1 MVPASLHKINGHVWE
16 SADPQVDPKGG
27 ATLVTNI
34 LGALRLTRLQRQA
47 FISYKRDDTRG
58 VAIQLFHALSQS
70 GYQPFL
76 DLWSINSGVAFQDA
90 LWERMADID
99 LLIFLDSVH
108 ALSSRWVHEE
118 LARAHALGLGVLQLV
133 WPNHRRT
140 QGTEFS
146 DWIPLEPADFIQYT
160 TGPED
165 VLTGA
170 ALTKVIATAE
180 RSRSR
185 SLYTRRLRV
194 VTDLVDQVHDL
205 GLGAAVQPIGPIVL
219 YRSGTEV
226 GRVLPWVGV
235 PDAVTIQQAE
245 SVVMPGEDSLTRLI
259 YSGLGMRADLTNHLQ
274 WLNVL
279 NTTLKTAKVV
289 DIAPWLGA
297 L

>member
-1 MVPASLHKINGHVWE
+1 VWDNTPAGVWFGGTETSDQADLDILEKLLQENLPVFPVIDKLDNYKQLVPASLHRINGHVWE

-34 LGALRLTRLQRQA
+34 LGALWLTRLQRQA

-76 DLWSINSGVAFQDA
+76 DLWSIDSGVAFQDA

-140 QGTEFS
+140 QDTEFS
-146 DWIPLEPADFIQYT
+146 DWIPLEPADLRLWDRGE
-160 TGPED
+160 GPQ
-165 VLTGA
+165 VSA
-170 ALTKVIATAE
+170 IRNALRYDRHYRALFRK
-180 RSRSR
+180 
-185 SLYTRRLRV
+185 LLR
-194 VTDLVDQVHDL
+194 
-205 GLGAAVQPIGPIVL
+205 
-219 YRSGTEV
+219 
-226 GRVLPWVGV
+226 
-235 PDAVTIQQAE
+235 
-245 SVVMPGEDSLTRLI
+245 
-259 YSGLGMRADLTNHLQ
+259 
-274 WLNVL
+274 
-279 NTTLKTAKVV
+279 
-289 DIAPWLGA
+289 
-297 L
+297 